1 MLDSSPKNVIMSF
14 HKTFVHPNTNYIF
27 YGILRDLCPSLE
39 SPHNQYFDKKFIKTM

>member
-27 YGILRDLCPSLE
+27 YGILE